1 MKIYAQKSGTYT
13 KQELLDMA
21 TLLIKGGYTVRRGKA
36 KIDGKPV
43 EYVEFSG
50 DAASAACEEVKD
62 DAGAEVLS

>member
-1 MKIYAQKSGTYT
+1 MRIYAQKSGTYT

-50 DAASAACEEVKD
+50 DSAGTESE
-62 DAGAEVLS
+62 DAETESMRDIP